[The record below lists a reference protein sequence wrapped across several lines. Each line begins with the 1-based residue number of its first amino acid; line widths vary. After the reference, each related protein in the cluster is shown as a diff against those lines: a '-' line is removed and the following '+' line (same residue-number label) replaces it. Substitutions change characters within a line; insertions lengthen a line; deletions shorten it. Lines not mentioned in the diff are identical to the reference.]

1 MLDGNEASG
10 YGILDSF
17 AAYHIAR
24 GELITKI
31 LDYPGVADFR
41 RALKELDEKTYLK
54 TILIACEL
62 RNDYITL
69 YDMLTKNLD
78 TLAAPKGDENE
89 KLARMY

>member
-1 MLDGNEASG
+1 LEGSETSG
-10 YGILDSF
+10 YTILESF

-31 LDYPGVADFR
+31 LDYPGIADYR

-54 TILIACEL
+54 TVLLTCEL

-78 TLAAPKGDENE
+78 TLTTPRGAEDDKI
-89 KLARMY
+89 ARMY